1 MGVEDIRYR
10 RLGYVALTV
19 TDPARSMAFYRDIVG
34 VEAWLASDGQGSDDE
49 TIFLRCSDRHHDLVL
64 SKGDA
69 PALKRIGW
77 EMESPEALAAVR
89 DHMTSLGIAVVP
101 VSNGEAD
108 MLGVSEA
115 IRISEPTTGAT
126 FEFYTAMDKA
136 PAPFQPSHTQI
147 ARLGHI
153 VLSSPVK
160 AETEAFLTDQLN
172 FRISDRIGPVVTFMR
187 CFPNPLHHS
196 FGVGHGDAAQLGH
209 INFMVTDIDD
219 IGRANV
225 RMKKEGVPIVYGPG
239 RHPTSNSIFFYFLDP
254 DGITVEYSFG
264 MEEFPEVDPREPR
277 QFPLV
282 PESFDSWGGQPETS
296 FSKVGGVERLEPA
309 R

>member
-1 MGVEDIRYR
+1 MAVEDIRYR
-10 RLGYVALTV
+10 RLGYIALTV
-19 TDPARSMAFYRDIVG
+19 TDPARSMEFYRDVVG
-34 VEAWLASDGQGSDDE
+34 VEAWQGADGE
-49 TIFLRCSDRHHDLVL
+49 TAFLRCSDRHHDLVL

-77 EMESPEALAAVR
+77 EMESAKALDAVR
-89 DHMTSLGIAVVP
+89 EHMTALGIVVHP
-101 VSNGEAD
+101 VSNAEAE

-126 FEFYTAMDKA
+126 FEFYTQMDKA
-136 PAPFQPSHTQI
+136 PKPFEPTHTRI
-147 ARLGHI
+147 ARLGHV
-153 VLSSPVK
+153 VLSSPAK
-160 AETEAFLTDQLN
+160 TDTEKFLTEQLN
-172 FRISDRIGPVVTFMR
+172 FRISDHIGPVVTFMR

-225 RMKKEGVPIVYGPG
+225 RMKREGVQIVYGPG

-264 MEEFPEVDPREPR
+264 MEEFPEVDAREPR
-277 QFPLV
+277 QFPLL
-282 PESFDSWGGQPETS
+282 PESFDSWGGVPETT
-296 FSKVGGVERLEPA
+296 FSKVGGVERLEPTL
-309 R
+309 

>member
-1 MGVEDIRYR
+1 MALDDIRYR

-19 TDPARSMAFYRDIVG
+19 TDPARSMAFYRDVVG
-34 VEAWLASDGQGSDDE
+34 VEAWQGSDGE
-49 TIFLRCSDRHHDLVL
+49 TAFLRCSDRHHDLVL
-64 SKGDA
+64 SRGAA

-77 EMESPEALAAVR
+77 EMESPKALAAVR
-89 DHMTSLGIAVVP
+89 DHMTSLGIAVLP
-101 VSNGEAD
+101 VGNEEAAD
-108 MLGVSEA
+108 LGVSEA

-126 FEFYTAMDKA
+126 FEFYTQMDKA
-136 PAPFQPSHTQI
+136 PEPFKPSHTNI

-153 VLSSPVK
+153 VLSSPAK
-160 AETEAFLTDQLN
+160 TETESFLTEQLN

-196 FGVGHGDAAQLGH
+196 FGVGHGESAQLGH

-219 IGRANV
+219 IGRANI
-225 RMKKEGVPIVYGPG
+225 RMKKEGVEVVYGPG
-239 RHPTSNSIFFYFLDP
+239 RHPTSNSVFFYFLDP

-264 MEEFPEVDPREPR
+264 MEEFPEDDPREPR

-282 PESFDSWGGQPETS
+282 PESFDSWGGQPEAA
-296 FSKVGGVERLEPA
+296 FSKVGLVERLEA
-309 R
+309 ASR